1 MLALNISKRITPGI
15 NLILHMY
22 WLHELT
28 EFYPESVR
36 TFTV

>member
-15 NLILHMY
+15 SLILHVHL
-22 WLHELT
+22 LHELT
-28 EFYPESVR
+28 EFCPESLR

>member
-15 NLILHMY
+15 NLILHEY
-22 WLHELT
+22 LLHKIT
-28 EFYPESVR
+28 EFYPVSLR